1 MTSHGNW
8 GKRHKRP
15 NPVFR
20 FFKEAEVGNSN
31 NGFREMVCQVQRE
44 DSNDIDDTP
53 EICGTKI
60 RISTD
65 GNKDS
70 GGMTSNLKRHLKR
83 HHPNEH
89 EVVQKEIADSV
100 PPSKKPKA
108 KKIKKIASTQ
118 VRFIF
123 WQILI

>member
-1 MTSHGNW
+1 
-8 GKRHKRP
+8 
-15 NPVFR
+15 
-20 FFKEAEVGNSN
+20 
-31 NGFREMVCQVQRE
+31 MVCQVQRE
-44 DSNDIDDTP
+44 GSNDIDDTP

-108 KKIKKIASTQ
+108 KKIKKIAST
-118 VRFIF
+118 
-123 WQILI
+123 